1 MRTGRESRELR
12 SVRACLATV
21 LTVLLTVLVPVGA
34 VAAWADLEIG
44 NSDRFVSAMAPLA
57 SDPAVHEAV
66 ADRITDGVM
75 AQLDMGPLQDGVRSL
90 LHEAVLSFATTE
102 AFANA
107 WRTAARAAHH
117 AAVHV
122 LTSGGGNVVTI
133 DLAQITERVKGQ
145 LVHDH
150 VPYADRIPVRHTQIT
165 AVEAEGLGVWRDVA
179 QALRAAG
186 VWPALATVALSGVTV
201 LVAVRRRR
209 ALIGVGLGY
218 AGGAMVLAVVVA
230 VARGTLLQDLP
241 DNGDRGAARA
251 IYDALT
257 ASLRTTAWSV
267 LAGGLLLALTAWLAG
282 RPRRPRRPGGAQ
294 ARRTPEPPDA
304 PSAPGTARTSDAPA
318 TARTAGAPGPPGTP
332 RTSSAPDTNG
342 AAGTTGTTE
351 TTRPAQ
357 PADPPR
363 LY

>member
-1 MRTGRESRELR
+1 M
-12 SVRACLATV
+12 RACLATV

-165 AVEAEGLGVWRDVA
+165 AVEADGLGVWRDVA

-186 VWPALATVALSGVTV
+186 VWPALATVVLSGVTV

-209 ALIGVGLGY
+209 ALIGVGLGH

-267 LAGGLLLALTAWLAG
+267 LAGGLLLALTAWLVG
-282 RPRRPRRPGGAQ
+282 RLRRPRRPRSPGGAQ

-304 PSAPGTARTSDAPA
+304 PSAPGTARASDAPA

-342 AAGTTGTTE
+342 AAGTTETTE
-351 TTRPAQ
+351 RTRPAQ